1 MENSSKV
8 KPDVRSYTTLI
19 TCYGKSKEP
28 GAPQKAEAVLNCM
41 DELYQKGELAEGPNH
56 RTFLSL
62 KRAWEVSSEPN
73 KAEALQVLHQK
84 MLERFPEETRRMW

>member
-19 TCYGKSKEP
+19 TCYGKSKLP
-28 GAPQKAEAVLNCM
+28 GAPQKAEAVINRM
-41 DELYQKGELAEGPNH
+41 DELYQKRELAEGPNH

-62 KRAWEVSSEPN
+62 KKAWEVSLEPN
-73 KAEALQVLHQK
+73 KTEALQALREK
-84 MLERFPEETRRMW
+84 MMERFPEETKRLW